1 MDNYIIVPVGKDKT
15 KHIIDGK
22 GFIHNG
28 VALHIRR
35 IEDIWAIS
43 LFNTG
48 FLTSGS
54 AKTIA
59 EAVARYEINEG
70 KLIEEWKYEAGSK
83 HLNML
88 NEARYDMNTEQ
99 TIDLKYANGRL
110 VKMSP
115 VKAGGY
121 I

>member
-1 MDNYIIVPVGKDKT
+1 MNNFIIVPVGKDLT

-54 AKTIA
+54 GKTIA
-59 EAVARYEINEG
+59 DAVERYEMNEG
-70 KLIEEWKYEAGSK
+70 KLIEEWKYEVGSQ
-83 HLNML
+83 HLSML
-88 NEARYDMNTEQ
+88 SEVRYEMNTVQ

-115 VKAGGY
+115 VKAGAY